1 VSTIWSARFA
11 QITSMPCTIVCPKA
25 RQADLNFNE
34 TKKGKNVSKYI
45 TTPIYYVNGEAHI
58 GHAYTTFIADAMTRY
73 EKLKGE
79 DTYFLTGTDE
89 HGQKIEESAQKNNK
103 PTQEFADE
111 ISATFKDLWDEFEIS
126 YDKFIR
132 TTDEEHKKGVQ
143 KAFEVMYAKGD
154 IYKDFYEGH
163 YCVSCETFFP
173 ETQLID
179 GEFCP
184 DCGRSTNIVKEESY
198 FFKLSKYEDALL
210 KHYEQNPNFILPRSR
225 ANEVINFVKGG
236 LRDLSVTRTS
246 FSWGVKMPAS
256 LNDDKHVM
264 YVWLDALLNYITALG
279 YGSDEANMKY
289 WPASTQFV
297 GKDILRF
304 HAIYWPA
311 FLMSLDLP
319 LPRTIGA
326 HGWWT
331 RDGEK
336 MSKSKGNVI
345 APKEVADVYGVEN
358 LRYFMLREVPFGQDG
373 DFSQRAFIDR
383 INSELSNDLGN
394 LLNRIIGMSGKYS
407 DYEIDSV
414 DVEKYHKKELDAMHA
429 ILDSLDDFIEGL
441 QTHRYLEEL
450 WKLFAIGNKAI
461 EEYAPWVKM
470 KEDKKDEALATVALV
485 ANVLAKASL
494 MLSPVMPKTSA
505 IIADALNFEIS
516 SQSYKE
522 LIVDKKLLKLF
533 NIKKVPPLFPR
544 IEEPLMAEAPEAEP
558 NKKEVQKQE
567 AAKKEEDSLIE
578 IGQFFETS
586 LKVGTIIEAEE
597 VPKSKKL
604 LKLQVDLGEGDL
616 RQVVAGIKEFYSAES
631 LVQTQVCVVANLKP
645 AKLMGMVS
653 EGMLLAAKDEDGL
666 CLVRPEKP
674 KKAGT
679 PIG

>member
-1 VSTIWSARFA
+1 MS
-11 QITSMPCTIVCPKA
+11 
-25 RQADLNFNE
+25 N
-34 TKKGKNVSKYI
+34 KYI

-58 GHAYTTFIADAMTRY
+58 GHAYTTFIADTMARY
-73 EKLKGE
+73 ERLKGNE
-79 DTYFLTGTDE
+79 TYFLTGTDE
-89 HGQKIEESAQKNNK
+89 HGQKIEESAQKHNK

-111 ISATFKDLWDEFEIS
+111 ISATFKDLWDDFEIS
-126 YDKFIR
+126 YNKFIR
-132 TTDEEHKKGVQ
+132 TTDKNHMAGVK
-143 KAFEVMYAKGD
+143 KAFLKMFDKGD

-184 DCGRSTNIVKEESY
+184 DCGRATSIVKEESY
-198 FFKLSKYEDALL
+198 FFKLSEYEDKLL
-210 KHYEQNPNFILPRSR
+210 AHYEANPDFIMPRSR
-225 ANEVINFVKGG
+225 ANEVKNFVKGG

-246 FSWGVKMPAS
+246 FTWGVNIPES

-264 YVWLDALLNYITALG
+264 YVWLDALLNYVTALG
-279 YGSDEANMKY
+279 YGTDDANMEKF
-289 WPASTQFV
+289 WPASTHFV

-319 LPRTIGA
+319 LPKQIGA

-336 MSKSKGNVI
+336 MSKSKGNVVF
-345 APKEVADVYGVEN
+345 PREVSDAYGVEN

-383 INSELSNDLGN
+383 INSDLSNDLGN
-394 LLNRIIGMSGKYS
+394 LLNRIIGMSAKYS
-407 DYEIDSV
+407 EYEIDSV
-414 DVEKYHKKELDAMHA
+414 DVEKYHTKELDAMNIA
-429 ILDSLDDFIEGL
+429 LDSLDGYMKEM

-450 WKLFAIGNKAI
+450 WRLFSIGNTAITEHEPWAKIKNDKA
-461 EEYAPWVKM
+461 
-470 KEDKKDEALATVALV
+470 DEALATVALV
-485 ANVLAKASL
+485 SNVLAKACI
-494 MLSPVMPKTSA
+494 MLSPIMPKTTA
-505 IIADALNFEIS
+505 TVANALNFEINNE
-516 SQSYKE
+516 SYNNM
-522 LIVDKKLLKLF
+522 IIDKKLLKLF

-544 IEEPLMAEAPEAEP
+544 VEEPLMAEAPNAEP
-558 NKKEVQKQE
+558 NPPKDKVNGEAREGALGQEKASKKKEVHESK
-567 AAKKEEDSLIE
+567 AAFDDNLIE

-586 LKVGTIIEAEE
+586 LKVGTVLAAEE

-604 LKLQVDLGEGDL
+604 LKLQVSLGEDDT

-631 LVQTQVCVVANLKP
+631 LVGTQVCVVANLKP
-645 AKLMGMVS
+645 AKLMGMMS
-653 EGMLLAAKDEDGL
+653 EGMLLAVKDEDGL

>member
-1 VSTIWSARFA
+1 
-11 QITSMPCTIVCPKA
+11 M
-25 RQADLNFNE
+25 
-34 TKKGKNVSKYI
+34 SKYI

-58 GHAYTTFIADAMTRY
+58 GHAYTTFIADTMTRY

-79 DTYFLTGTDE
+79 DTFFLTGTDE
-89 HGQKIEESAQKNNK
+89 HGQKIEESAQKSGK

-111 ISATFKDLWDEFEIS
+111 ISATFKNLWDEFDIC
-126 YDKFIR
+126 YDKFIK
-132 TTDEEHKKGVQ
+132 TTDEDHKKGVQ
-143 KAFEVMYAKGD
+143 KAFEVMHAKGD

-173 ETQLID
+173 ETQLTD

-184 DCGRSTNIVKEESY
+184 DCGRSTTIVKEESY
-198 FFKLSKYEDALL
+198 FFRLSKYEDALL
-210 KHYEQNPNFILPRSR
+210 KHYADHPDFILPRSR

-246 FSWGVKMPAS
+246 FTWGVQMPES
-256 LNDDKHVM
+256 FNDDKHVM
-264 YVWLDALLNYITALG
+264 YVWLDALMNYITALG
-279 YGSDEANMKY
+279 YGKNEQKMFY
-289 WPASTQFV
+289 WPASTHFV

-311 FLMSLDLP
+311 FLMSLGLELP
-319 LPRTIGA
+319 KTIGA

-345 APKEVADVYGVEN
+345 SPKEVSDAYGVEN

-414 DVEKYHKKELDAMHA
+414 DVEKFHKKELDAMNVV
-429 ILDSLDDFIEGL
+429 LDSLDPYMENL

-461 EEYAPWVKM
+461 EEHAPWVKM
-470 KEDKKDEALATVALV
+470 KEGKKEEALATVALV
-485 ANVLAKASL
+485 ANILAKASI
-494 MLSPVMPKTSA
+494 MLHPIMPKTTNIVA
-505 IIADALNFEIS
+505 NALNFSIDNL
-516 SQSYKE
+516 SYIE
-522 LIVDKKLLKLF
+522 LVLDKKLLKLF
-533 NIKKVPPLFPR
+533 NIKVVPPLFPR
-544 IEEPLMAEAPEAEP
+544 VEEPLIPEAPAAEP
-558 NKKEVQKQE
+558 NKPEIEVKEIKKVI
-567 AAKKEEDSLIE
+567 KEEDNLIE

-586 LKVGTIIEAEE
+586 LKVGTIVEAEE

-604 LKLQVDLGEGDL
+604 LKLQVDLGEGRN

-631 LVQTQVCVVANLKP
+631 LINTQACVVANLKP
-645 AKLMGMVS
+645 AKLMGMMS